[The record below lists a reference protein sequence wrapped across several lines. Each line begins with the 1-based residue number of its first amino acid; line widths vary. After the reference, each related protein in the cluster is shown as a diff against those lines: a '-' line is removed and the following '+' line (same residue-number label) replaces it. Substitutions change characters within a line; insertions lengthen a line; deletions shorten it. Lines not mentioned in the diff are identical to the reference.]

1 MKKGILFS
9 ILIVV
14 SLFAITGCFEKKDN
28 YDEYIGYQF
37 SGNDPWGNELAIT
50 IRSLKDDKL
59 TWTYTDTFED
69 ATAYQEITSK
79 FKDGKTSFNIKDS
92 IQVDGLKDIGGQT
105 VDISSSYSY
114 DYSGTLTLKDGKL
127 FVKYEKGS
135 LTTVSSEGD
144 SASYQVGPLDDKDKT
159 VTLKKVVDNS

>member
-1 MKKGILFS
+1 MKKSILFS
-9 ILIVV
+9 VLTMI
-14 SLFAITGCFEKKDN
+14 SLFAITGCFSKKDN

-37 SGNDPWGNELAIT
+37 SGTDPWGNELAIT
-50 IRSLKDDKL
+50 IRTLKDDKL

-69 ATAYQEITSK
+69 ATVYQEITSK
-79 FKDGKTSFNIKDS
+79 FKDGKTSFNVKDS
-92 IQVDGLKDIGGQT
+92 IQVDGLKDIGGKT

-127 FVKYEKGS
+127 FVKYEKGA
-135 LTTVSSEGD
+135 LTSISSEGG
-144 SASYQVGPLDDKDKT
+144 SSSHQVEALNNKDKE